1 MTIRLRLMTKRLETA
16 ATEARGGTV
25 LQGRAATVRFLEM
38 MEQDQKEEWVWRCQ
52 DSVVQDG
59 RESGKATKVT

>member
-38 MEQDQKEEWVWRCQ
+38 TERDQREAWVWRCQ
-52 DSVVQDG
+52 ESVVQ
-59 RESGKATKVT
+59 SGKATKEM